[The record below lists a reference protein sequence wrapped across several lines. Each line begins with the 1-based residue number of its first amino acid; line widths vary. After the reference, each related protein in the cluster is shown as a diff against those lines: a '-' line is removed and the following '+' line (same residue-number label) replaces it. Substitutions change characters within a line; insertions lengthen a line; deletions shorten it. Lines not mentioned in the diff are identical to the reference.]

1 MCEDTKECA
10 MGHCHNQT
18 PSLKKDICEECYH
31 KFQGKLGKRMS
42 TVVKEMIKRAKAR
55 GKYEVNIT
63 ADDIYKVWSKDNRC
77 PIMGTVYE
85 IGGDRNTSPSL
96 DRKDPSKGYTP
107 DNIQVISTL
116 ANNMK
121 SNASEKEILQFC
133 KYYLQNFHK
142 QFNDYNNSDQYLKKV
157 GSSKNWHYVRR
168 IPKDLEEHY
177 DKKDKRIVKTTK
189 TSNRLKALLIA
200 VQMNDK
206 LESEWEE
213 LRSKHEDNKWIQN

>member
-10 MGHCHNQT
+10 MGYCNNIA
-18 PSLKKDICEECYH
+18 PSKNKDICDVFYN
-31 KFQGKLGKRMS
+31 KFHGELGKRMS
-42 TVVKEMIKRAKAR
+42 TVVKEMIRRARVR

-63 ADDIYKVWSKDNRC
+63 SADIYKVWSEDNKC

-96 DRKDPSKGYTP
+96 DRIDPSRGYTP
-107 DNIQVISTL
+107 DNIQIISTL

-121 SNASEKEILQFC
+121 SNASEKEILKFC
-133 KYYLQNFHK
+133 KYYLQDFHE
-142 QFNDYNNSDQYLKKV
+142 QFNDYNKNIQYLKKV
-157 GSSKNWHYVRR
+157 GSSRNWHYVRR
-168 IPKDLEEHY
+168 IPKDIEEYY

-189 TSNRLKALLIA
+189 TPNKLKASLVAMQI
-200 VQMNDK
+200 NNK
-206 LESEWEE
+206 LESEWKE